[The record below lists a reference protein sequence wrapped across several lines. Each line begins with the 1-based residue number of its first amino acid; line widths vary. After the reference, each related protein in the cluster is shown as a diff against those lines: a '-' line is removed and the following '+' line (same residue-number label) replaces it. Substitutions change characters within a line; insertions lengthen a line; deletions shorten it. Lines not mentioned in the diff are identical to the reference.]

1 MGTMESLPQ
10 EFHQVIACNA
20 KHEHIKDA
28 AANAKPL

>member
-1 MGTMESLPQ
+1 MESLPQ

-28 AANAKPL
+28 AANVKPL